1 MFKENQS
8 RFSVLLDNASSS
20 EKKSSNNSNN
30 NININRNQNMD
41 RPNRDYYRKS
51 NNLFSGSHNVVIPS
65 KKEFSYA
72 DEMFPSLTDNTIE
85 VKEDVQ
91 TQNFMDK
98 LLTEKKVDSNDDT
111 WILPDG
117 WVKIT
122 KDKETSSL
130 TYNYGKN
137 MKHDK
142 MPTLFDICEELACKY
157 EKWEE
162 EYIDKWGK
170 DEYEKMYKF
179 PNYDY
184 YYFDNLDEKYY
195 EQSDDEND
203 NDEEYVDSYDEYS
216 DYY

>member
-8 RFSVLLDNASSS
+8 RFSVLLENNASSV
-20 EKKSSNNSNN
+20 EKK
-30 NININRNQNMD
+30 NINADISRNKNMD

-51 NNLFSGSHNVVIPS
+51 NNLFSSNHSVESLS

-72 DEMFPSLTDNTIE
+72 EEMFPSLTDGA
-85 VKEDVQ
+85 KEMKENVQ

-98 LLTEKKVDSNDDT
+98 LLTEKKQYANENA

-117 WVKIT
+117 WVEIT
-122 KDKETSSL
+122 KDKEKSTL

-137 MKHDK
+137 MKQDNN
-142 MPTLFDICEELACKY
+142 PTLYDICKELTCKY
-157 EKWEE
+157 EKWEK
-162 EYIDKWGK
+162 EYIHKWGN

-184 YYFDNLDEKYY
+184 YYFDNLDDKYY
-195 EQSDDEND
+195 EESDAEND
-203 NDEEYVDSYDEYS
+203 NEEEYVDSYDEYS